1 MSEQNYFQ
9 TSMLD
14 SYVHHFCHDT
24 HFQLQQYS
32 VPPDIPLINS
42 CRGLHRI
49 PVSFQSLHAIL
60 VRKSCQCSYHKV
72 VILTLNKHMCK

>member
-1 MSEQNYFQ
+1 MKWFAGLNNNVRAKLYFQ

-32 VPPDIPLINS
+32 VTPDISLINS
-42 CRGLHRI
+42 CRGLRRKETI
-49 PVSFQSLHAIL
+49 TSAVS
-60 VRKSCQCSYHKV
+60 
-72 VILTLNKHMCK
+72 